1 MTNSALCVD
10 PIRANYLLPKHS
22 IYVIYPQRLHI
33 PAKMRAF
40 LDYLLVQFGVNS
52 TYRQYY
58 EN

>member
-10 PIRANYLLPKHS
+10 PIRANYLLPKYS
-22 IYVIYPQRLHI
+22 IYAIYPQHLHI

-40 LDYLLVQFGVNS
+40 LDYLLVQFGANS
-52 TYRQYY
+52 TYHQYY